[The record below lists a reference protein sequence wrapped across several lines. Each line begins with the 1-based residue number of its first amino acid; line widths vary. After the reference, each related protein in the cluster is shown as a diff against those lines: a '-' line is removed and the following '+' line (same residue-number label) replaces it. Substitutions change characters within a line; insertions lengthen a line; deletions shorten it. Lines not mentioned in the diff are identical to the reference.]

1 MIEGPSRALA
11 ALDLRD
17 AEEWW
22 PFDHSSASS
31 VKRREQTS
39 LAGEFSE
46 V

>member
-22 PFDHSSASS
+22 PFASS